1 MGESSSNKRLPL
13 PEAASV
19 LTEDLVIEILSRLP
33 YSSLCCF
40 KCVSKSW
47 LVLCSDPEIRKKSSQ
62 TLSGFFYT
70 SISRTGTRHFTN
82 LSGRGRPMVDPSL
95 PFLPSHPEVEFLDCS
110 NGLLLCLYIIW
121 PSPGRNILEFETYYL
136 VCNPATHE
144 WAALPNTIARRGLYN
159 RHLGFDP
166 TVSPHFTVFLVAC
179 IATRGVSSS
188 YHNDQVTGVEIYSSE
203 TGVWTYRESEW
214 GDDIVVGNAT
224 KSVFFDGVMH
234 FTTAGSSLATVD
246 REGKTWRKI
255 PTPHQTLHAY
265 IGVSQGRL
273 YSVHRDWAG
282 HEIAVLGSRG
292 L

>member
-110 NGLLLCLYIIW
+110 N
-121 PSPGRNILEFETYYL
+121 
-136 VCNPATHE
+136 
-144 WAALPNTIARRGLYN
+144 
-159 RHLGFDP
+159 
-166 TVSPHFTVFLVAC
+166 
-179 IATRGVSSS
+179 ATRGVSSS